1 MSNADYN
8 VIQRTTLS
16 GFAQL
21 PSDLQNRYL
30 ATCPRSVQVALLK
43 LANQ

>member
-16 GFAQL
+16 GFVNL
-21 PSDLQNRYL
+21 SPDLQSRYL
-30 ATCPRSVQVALLK
+30 ATCPTCVKTALLK
-43 LANQ
+43 LTK